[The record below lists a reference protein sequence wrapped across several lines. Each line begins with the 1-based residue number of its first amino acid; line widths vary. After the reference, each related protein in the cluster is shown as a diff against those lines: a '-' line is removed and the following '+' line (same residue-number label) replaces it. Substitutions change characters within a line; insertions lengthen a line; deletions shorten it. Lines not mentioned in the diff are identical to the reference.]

1 MTTERRRPAR
11 ERLLNAAD
19 ELMFVDG
26 VVLTPVDDILRR
38 AGAAPATLYSNFGN
52 KDGLIAAAL
61 ERRLE
66 DWTDAWDAAIAD
78 ADSPTGRLF
87 AIFPALRSYQ
97 RERLH
102 ERWCAFSGTA
112 AATNRPSEGI
122 TRMSC
127 STRVCWPS
135 RRRSPVRTGRRT
147 SPTRWPSPISGR
159 SPGCSGGTRRPPS
172 PGESSSPGPSS
183 AHSWGSRSSLPRS
196 IPSRARARTKGRP
209 ERWGMSAVS
218 ALIVW
223 SAPRPPGRADAAPR

>member
-38 AGAAPATLYSNFGN
+38 AGASPATLYSNFGN

-66 DWTDAWDAAIAD
+66 DWTDAWDTAIAA
-78 ADSPTGRLF
+78 ADSSTGRLF

-112 AATNRPSEGI
+112 AATNRPSDGI
-122 TRMSC
+122 AEMIAAEDELLH
-127 STRVCWPS
+127 S
-135 RRRSPVRTGRRT
+135 RLLEFATEVAGLDRAQDLADQVAVAYLGTLTGMLRGDQETAIAR
-147 SPTRWPSPISGR
+147 
-159 SPGCSGGTRRPPS
+159 
-172 PGESSSPGPSS
+172 GE
-183 AHSWGSRSSLPRS
+183 LV
-196 IPSRARARTKGRP
+196 ARTLVASLVG
-209 ERWGMSAVS
+209 E
-218 ALIVW
+218 
-223 SAPRPPGRADAAPR
+223 

>member
-11 ERLLNAAD
+11 DRLLNAAD

-38 AGAAPATLYSNFGN
+38 AGASPATLYSNFGN

-61 ERRLE
+61 ERRLA
-66 DWTDAWDAAIAD
+66 DWTDAWDEAIGV

-97 RERLH
+97 RERLQ

-122 TRMSC
+122 AAMLAAEDELLH
-127 STRVCWPS
+127 S
-135 RRRSPVRTGRRT
+135 RLLEFATEVAGADRAQDLADQVAVAYLGTLTGMLRGDQETAIAR
-147 SPTRWPSPISGR
+147 
-159 SPGCSGGTRRPPS
+159 
-172 PGESSSPGPSS
+172 GE
-183 AHSWGSRSSLPRS
+183 LV
-196 IPSRARARTKGRP
+196 ARTLVTSLL
-209 ERWGMSAVS
+209 EE
-218 ALIVW
+218 
-223 SAPRPPGRADAAPR
+223 

>member
-78 ADSPTGRLF
+78 ADWS
-87 AIFPALRSYQ
+87 ALRD
-97 RERLH
+97 
-102 ERWCAFSGTA
+102 
-112 AATNRPSEGI
+112 
-122 TRMSC
+122 
-127 STRVCWPS
+127 
-135 RRRSPVRTGRRT
+135 
-147 SPTRWPSPISGR
+147 
-159 SPGCSGGTRRPPS
+159 
-172 PGESSSPGPSS
+172 
-183 AHSWGSRSSLPRS
+183 LPR
-196 IPSRARARTKGRP
+196 PAQLPAR
-209 ERWGMSAVS
+209 
-218 ALIVW
+218 
-223 SAPRPPGRADAAPR
+223 AAPRTLVRLQRYRGRDQPAVRGDHEDARGGG